1 GFPPLRV
8 TYLSLT
14 DNGVGCLFNNSIS
27 GKSTTGALEVKVGRA
42 GVPHM
47 LSIVCPANSGE
58 DGFLSTFS
66 EAGVLDTYE
75 RGYPKWR
82 AEDRF
87 RFEDPPLVGTG
98 LDPLGGI
105 NSATLLEEMGDLNWA
120 AIEINRKPSWKGKHS
135 VDDDVI
141 RAQGPTEAKT
151 ADGLGKYNSNAHDG
165 SCVCM
170 GERDIDRIA
179 AAIQLAYTVA
189 LPLAIKEQYSYE
201 LLCGL
206 VRVRSEEA
214 IKTANDAGRE
224 FELNPLT
231 GYKMI

>member
-1 GFPPLRV
+1 MASLYSVAINISYAGLPGPGKQSIIAVATAATTIPLTRAEGFPPLRV

-14 DNGVGCLFNNSIS
+14 DNGAGCLFNNSIS

-151 ADGLGKYNSNAHDG
+151 ADGLGK
-165 SCVCM
+165 
-170 GERDIDRIA
+170 
-179 AAIQLAYTVA
+179 
-189 LPLAIKEQYSYE
+189 
-201 LLCGL
+201 
-206 VRVRSEEA
+206 
-214 IKTANDAGRE
+214 
-224 FELNPLT
+224 
-231 GYKMI
+231 